1 MTTALVS
8 ALVLDRHRETVPAS
22 RGMLDGS
29 RRNPAAIRGDPTV
42 IVRVLVARVLPQH
55 AARFNDVLRAKLADL
70 QTQPGLVY
78 AKLARRFAEDGEEEV
93 VLFEE
98 WRTPSD
104 LWAWSQ
110 GRLGQ
115 PRLLPGTEQM
125 VHHLTISHYEA
136 LDVLPDDLNLTV
148 TWTDDGSGGRQ
159 RSGT

>member
-1 MTTALVS
+1 
-8 ALVLDRHRETVPAS
+8 
-22 RGMLDGS
+22 MLGTS
-29 RRNPAAIRGDPTV
+29 RRNPAAIRGEPTV

-55 AARFNDVLRAKLADL
+55 AARINEVLRGKLADL

-78 AKLARRFAEDGEEEV
+78 AKLARRFTEDGEEEV

-115 PRLLPGTEQM
+115 PRLMPGTEQL
-125 VHHLTISHYEA
+125 VHHLSITHYEA
-136 LDVLPDDLNLTV
+136 LDVLPDDLDLTV
-148 TWTDDGSGGRQ
+148 TWTDDGGDRRASEA
-159 RSGT
+159 